1 MLLIVLGLIMV
12 YSSSMVYAI
21 NRGLGSSYFFS
32 KQLVAALVGGVL
44 LVIAARMPV
53 KLHRALAYPI
63 IVGSVALMAL
73 VQVPGIGQEI
83 NGNTNWISLGGP
95 FQIQPSEFGK
105 LALVLWGA
113 DLLAR
118 KQERR
123 LLAQWKHLLVPLVP
137 ATFILLGLIMLG
149 GDMGTAVILTAILFG
164 LLWVAGCPH
173 PALRLG
179 PRGRR
184 RHRRPADLD
193 QPQPHGAAQLPG
205 RDRQQAPPTSA
216 SSRCTAAT
224 PLPPA
229 DSSVPVSARVWKNG
243 VNCRKRTPTS
253 SSPSPGRNSASPG
266 HCRYSRS
273 SRL

>member
-1 MLLIVLGLIMV
+1 VV
-12 YSSSMVYAI
+12 
-21 NRGLGSSYFFS
+21 
-32 KQLVAALVGGVL
+32 LVAALVGGVL

-149 GDMGTAVILTAILFG
+149 GDMGTAVI
-164 LLWVAGCPH
+164 
-173 PALRLG
+173 
-179 PRGRR
+179 
-184 RHRRPADLD
+184 
-193 QPQPHGAAQLPG
+193 
-205 RDRQQAPPTSA
+205 
-216 SSRCTAAT
+216 
-224 PLPPA
+224 
-229 DSSVPVSARVWKNG
+229 
-243 VNCRKRTPTS
+243 
-253 SSPSPGRNSASPG
+253 
-266 HCRYSRS
+266 
-273 SRL
+273 